1 MNLEERRK
9 IILENNKKY
18 CELKNL
24 KKQEKKNEYYENNK
38 WRYQRYY
45 KNHKEYLI
53 EYQKEYY
60 QINKEIILEKQRM
73 KSTP

>member
-9 IILENNKKY
+9 LILENNKKY

-24 KKQEKKNEYYENNK
+24 KKQEKKNGYYENNK

-45 KNHKEYLI
+45 KNHKESLI

-60 QINKEIILEKQRM
+60 QMNKEIILEKQRM